1 MGLELSL
8 EILDCVAD
16 KESRGG
22 ECSGPQENKR
32 NANANKP
39 QVLEKM

>member
-8 EILDCVAD
+8 EILNRVPD
-16 KESRGG
+16 KENRGG

-32 NANANKP
+32 NANANKL
-39 QVLEKM
+39 QVLEKT